1 MKLIHLFLLV
11 LALAFVDRPATAAA
25 EEDPSHV
32 AQVFYDGC
40 IKVLNAKGDER
51 RYVMKSD
58 SLTPAFKKAYTA
70 YMKEADSDPII
81 QGQDFPKTG
90 FKASAAKLKDGSAT
104 VTMTSRD
111 ASFAHSFKVTLVN
124 QKRWLISG
132 IGDLQGK

>member
-1 MKLIHLFLLV
+1 MKLIHSLPLI
-11 LALAFVDRPATAAA
+11 LALALAGGPAATAA
-25 EEDPSHV
+25 EEDPVQV

-40 IKVLNAKGDER
+40 LKVLNAKGDER

-58 SLTPAFKKAYTA
+58 ALTPAFKKAYSA

-81 QGQDFPKTG
+81 QGQDFPKSG
-90 FKASAAKLKDGSAT
+90 FKASPAKTKDGVAT

-111 ASFAHSFKVTLVN
+111 ASFAHSFKVTLVK
-124 QKRWLISG
+124 QKSWLISG